1 MTLTRRSLLVSVAAT
16 AAAQAQRSPRKT
28 WKPKLG
34 ILGKYTPGNVAFA
47 KQEGFSSIGLWA
59 NPKTMLDPDVVTGEQ
74 VEKARVNVRD
84 SGLYLSVI
92 GAMQNHIAPD
102 PEARGRANASFG
114 KVIELAGKMG
124 APFVGTSFRHHPR

>member
-1 MTLTRRSLLVSVAAT
+1 MTLTRRSLLVSAAAT
-16 AAAQAQRSPRKT
+16 AAAQAQRMPKKT

-59 NPKTMLDPDVVTGEQ
+59 DPKTTLDPTIVTDDQ
-74 VEKARVNVRD
+74 VEKAKIVVRD

-92 GAMQNHIAPD
+92 GTAQNHIAPD
-102 PEARGRANASFG
+102 ADTRSRVNTYFG
-114 KVIELAGKMG
+114 NVIELAGKM
-124 APFVGTSFRHHPR
+124 